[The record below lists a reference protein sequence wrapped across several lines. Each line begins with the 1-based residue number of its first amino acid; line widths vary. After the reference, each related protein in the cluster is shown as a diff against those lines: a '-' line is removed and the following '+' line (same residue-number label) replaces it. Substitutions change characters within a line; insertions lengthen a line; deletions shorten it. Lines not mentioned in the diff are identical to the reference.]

1 MGSVLGREQPE
12 ELAQL
17 VRALTAK
24 PDNLSSIPGTYL
36 VKGETQLPRV
46 VLSHT
51 PAAALHIQQRKVNA

>member
-51 PAAALHIQQRKVNA
+51 PAATLHIQQRKVNA